1 MHMKRTLSYW
11 LVITGILLSL
21 PSFASDNIAAIIEK
35 VRAPSYDCPDDS
47 LYPELESALARESL
61 SSHQRNALVSAK
73 GQFLICR
80 GDYETA
86 QAELDAL
93 VAQPDIDHSSYA
105 YVSAIYQIGFIYD
118 AQENPARCRYYR
130 QARSL
135 SSPEQHSD
143 IFISSSLGLI
153 SYCAASDDVSER
165 LGKMFNILER
175 YSENGSPAE
184 LAHIHNSIGL
194 LYAGL
199 GQHALAAEQ
208 FLKAHDMGLPY
219 YEGSNKLSILIS
231 AIVSLLSSGQQ
242 DEAYRRIQEYSELN
256 ETIATPLT
264 NYFYYYSLSYYY
276 RKNRDFEA
284 LEASM
289 PDFNQAISAVS
300 SSFGMMIYR
309 WHEAEICLHNNDLSC
324 LRSYIKQFDKED
336 NFIPPRFKTN
346 LDYLRFNL
354 SMYLALGDVEK
365 ARIANDIFAT
375 EADRKRIEQQ
385 DSARILSA
393 ANLYNR
399 IYGLESEVEAA
410 KLARKNTLI
419 AVVTLFL
426 VSSAVA
432 AFFLR
437 RKFLA
442 TKAIDPVTRLLNAE
456 VAISRIGKLSAPADG
471 RAVGIAIF
479 DICNFKE
486 ITRYLGSSKTD
497 SVLRTIARTLQ
508 NNIRGSDILGRFGTE
523 QFIMCLHN
531 VEESSARPYFER
543 MRVAIEQ
550 SLENGDSTGSIKVES
565 TVSVFVTHERIT
577 GLSDILDEMSMSIG
591 ISNRPE

>member
-1 MHMKRTLSYW
+1 MKTLYICW
-11 LVITGILLSL
+11 LLAAASLLSL
-21 PSFASDNIAAIIEK
+21 PALASEEIAAIIEK

-47 LYPELESALARESL
+47 LYTELESALARESL
-61 SSHQRNALVSAK
+61 SVHERYALISAK

-86 QAELDAL
+86 RTMLEEL
-93 VAQPDIDHSSYA
+93 VSQPDIDQSSYSF
-105 YVSAIYQIGFIYD
+105 VSAINQIGFIHD

-135 SSPEQHSD
+135 SSPDRHSD
-143 IFISSSLGLI
+143 IFTSSSLGLI
-153 SYCAASDDVSER
+153 NYCAESDDIGER

-175 YSENGSPAE
+175 SANKGSPAE
-184 LAHIHNSIGL
+184 LAHIHNAIGL
-194 LYAGL
+194 LYASL
-199 GQHALAAEQ
+199 GQHSLAAEQ

-242 DEAYRRIQEYSELN
+242 DEAYRRIQEYGALN

-264 NYFYYYSLSYYY
+264 NYYYYYSLSYYY
-276 RKNRDFEA
+276 RKNRDFDA
-284 LEASM
+284 LAASM
-289 PDFNQAISAVS
+289 PDFKEAVSAIS

-309 WHEAEICLHNNDLSC
+309 WHEAEICLHNNDLPC
-324 LRSYIKQFDKED
+324 LRNYIKQLDKED

-354 SMYLALGDVEK
+354 SMYLALGDVDK
-365 ARIANDIFAT
+365 AQIANDIFAT
-375 EADRKRIEQQ
+375 EADRKRVDQQ

-399 IYGLESEVEAA
+399 IYGLESEVKAA
-410 KLARKNTLI
+410 EQTRKNTLI
-419 AVVTLFL
+419 AVVALFL

-437 RKFLA
+437 RKFMA
-442 TKAIDPVTRLLNAE
+442 TKAIDPVTQLLNAE
-456 VAISRIGKLSAPADG
+456 VAISRIGKLSAPDDG
-471 RAVGIAIF
+471 RAIGIAIF
-479 DICNFKE
+479 DISNFKE

-497 SVLRTIARTLQ
+497 SVLRNIARTLK

-550 SLENGDSTGSIKVES
+550 SLENGDKTGSIKMES
-565 TVSVFVTHERIT
+565 TVSVFVTHEKIT
-577 GLSDILDEMSMSIG
+577 GLSDILDEMAMSIG
-591 ISNRPE
+591 INNRTE